1 MAETQAPAQPRE
13 LQFPAGLF
21 GFPDVHRFQLVDL
34 PGAEGIL
41 RQLVATDGHEE
52 LAFTV
57 AYPFAFFPEYAP
69 EIPDEELAEIGSPA
83 TDSILLMVILQVP
96 AKLQETTANLKAP
109 IVMNTRTHQAR
120 QVILSDDRYP
130 TQARLFRS

>member
-1 MAETQAPAQPRE
+1 MVETQAPAQPQE
-13 LQFPAGLF
+13 LQFTAGLY
-21 GFPDVHRFQLVDL
+21 GFPDVHRFQLVDV

-41 RQLVATDGHEE
+41 RQLVATDGQAD

-83 TDSILLMVILQVP
+83 IESILLMVILQVP

-109 IVMNTRTHQAR
+109 IVVNTKTLQAR
-120 QVILSDDRYP
+120 QVILSDERQP
-130 TQARLFRS
+130 TKARLFRS

>member
-1 MAETQAPAQPRE
+1 MVETQVPAQPLE
-13 LQFPAGLF
+13 IQFPAGLF
-21 GFPDVHRFQLVDL
+21 GFPDVHRFQLVDVQ
-34 PGAEGIL
+34 GSEGIL
-41 RQLVATDGHEE
+41 RQLVATDSRID

-69 EIPDEELAEIGSPA
+69 EIADAELAEIGA
-83 TDSILLMVILQVP
+83 TASDTILLMVILQVP

>member
-1 MAETQAPAQPRE
+1 MVETQAPAQSQE

-21 GFPDVHRFQLVDL
+21 GFPDVHRFQLVDV

-41 RQLVATDGHEE
+41 RQLVAADGQAG

-57 AYPFAFFPEYAP
+57 AYPFAFFPEYTP
-69 EIPDEELAEIGSPA
+69 EIPDEELAEIGAP
-83 TDSILLMVILQVP
+83 TPESILLMAILQLP

-109 IVMNTRTHQAR
+109 IVVNTKTLQAR
-120 QVILSDDRYP
+120 QVILSDERQP
-130 TQARLFRS
+130 TKARLFRS